1 MRRIGVYVDA
11 SNVGMNGGHG
21 MRYEALR
28 ELACRASG
36 IAQRLNV
43 YLAFDQQRAERS
55 TDYANKAQGY
65 QAALR
70 DQGFRVTVKHVK
82 HFVDDEG
89 NAVAKSNAD
98 LDMAVD
104 VLMESER
111 LDTVMLVTGDG
122 DFVQV
127 VRALQSRGCRVEVLG
142 FDNVSRE
149 LRDAADQYINGYL
162 IPGLLPTEQPPEARA
177 RWGRTGSRV
186 RGICNRFVQ
195 EDGYG
200 FLSYWA
206 ELPVSSI
213 LTASE
218 SKGAYFR
225 SSSLVDATVIAK
237 LPSRH
242 LVLEF
247 DLVDASKPDG
257 LPEAR
262 RIVAVN

>member
-11 SNVGMNGGHG
+11 SNIGMNGGHG

-36 IAQRLNV
+36 FAQRLNV
-43 YLAFDQQRAERS
+43 YIAFDQQRAEHS
-55 TDYANKAQGY
+55 TDYAAKALGY
-65 QAALR
+65 QSALR
-70 DQGFRVTVKHVK
+70 DQGFRVTVKVVK
-82 HFVDDEG
+82 HFVDEEG

-122 DFVQV
+122 DFGQV
-127 VRALQSRGCRVEVLG
+127 VRALQSRGCRVEVLA
-142 FDNVSRE
+142 FNNASRE

-162 IPGLLPTEQPPEARA
+162 VPGLLPTEPPPEARA

-186 RGICNRFVQ
+186 RGVCNRFVH

-206 ELPVSSI
+206 EMPTSAI

-218 SKGAYFR
+218 SKAAYFR
-225 SSSLVDATVIAK
+225 TGALVDANVVAR
-237 LPSRH
+237 LPSRSH
-242 LVLEF
+242 VFEF
-247 DLVDASKPDG
+247 DLVEPSKPDG

-262 RIVAVN
+262 RITLIN

>member
-11 SNVGMNGGHG
+11 SNIGINGGHG

-28 ELACRASG
+28 ELACRADG

-55 TDYANKAQGY
+55 ADYAAKAQGY
-65 QAALR
+65 QSALH
-70 DQGFRVTVKHVK
+70 DQGFRVTVKLVK
-82 HFVDDEG
+82 HFTDDEG
-89 NAVAKSNAD
+89 NTIAKSNAD

-104 VLMESER
+104 LLMESER
-111 LDTVMLVTGDG
+111 LDTLLLVTGDG

-162 IPGLLPTEQPPEARA
+162 VPGLLPTESALESRA
-177 RWGRTGSRV
+177 RWGSTGSRV
-186 RGICNRFVQ
+186 RGICNRFSH

-200 FLSYWA
+200 FLGYWA
-206 ELPVSSI
+206 AMPSSSI

-218 SKGAYFR
+218 SKAAYFR
-225 SSSLVDATVIAK
+225 ANALVDSTTLAR
-237 LPSRH
+237 LPSRQ

-247 DLVDASKPDG
+247 DLVEPSKPDG

-262 RIVAVN
+262 RIAVVG